1 MPGTI
6 AESIERFR
14 KAFTIAKIHE
24 RDVKVTWDASARW
37 CRLRCRLPSGVII
50 ERVKRL
56 DDAHGAAA
64 ERLMHEMS
72 VWTRHA
78 AKRLKAGEA
87 FADDS
92 CTEIKS

>member
-14 KAFTIAKIHE
+14 KAFALAKIHE
-24 RDVKVTWDASARW
+24 RDVKITWDGGARW
-37 CRLRCRLPSGVII
+37 CRLRCRLPSGRIV

-56 DDAHGAAA
+56 DDEQGAPA

-72 VWTRHA
+72 VWTRRA
-78 AKRLKAGEA
+78 ALRLKAGES

-92 CTEIKS
+92 CTELTR